1 MDAYSV
7 SYTSPSRRNSSRIYQ
22 DLKTIRLQSLVQ
34 LEPEQLVRSLQI
46 LQQTGDVSPL
56 DSGEKPHVGVIGAG
70 LSGLRCADL
79 LLQYG
84 FDVTILEGRDRV
96 GGRLHQ
102 ETLSNGHLIDVGAN
116 WIHGTS
122 SNPILDLAKRTKTA
136 IGSWDTKPYIYDE
149 DGELFPIDDGE
160 DYSAIMWDI
169 ILDAFKHSEKHCQ
182 DIDPKESLLDF
193 FHSRIDEVVPETQ
206 PNYKRTREIVMHMA
220 ELWGAFVGSPISR
233 QSLKFFWLEECLEG
247 ENLFC
252 AGTYQKILH
261 EVAKPAMEGAA
272 VKLNTKITKI
282 HGRSVGGK
290 QVQLESSDGQT
301 FDFDE
306 VVVTAPLGWLKQ
318 NLDAF
323 NPPLPDRLTRGIQS
337 IGYGCLE
344 KVYITFPEAFWTKP
358 IADGRMVQ
366 GFCQWLAPKYAVGM
380 NPKRW
385 THEVVELASLTP
397 ATSQPSLLFYIYGEE
412 SQLITSSVRS
422 LGPKEKHDFI
432 CAFFKPYYSRLPHFD
447 EDDPKCQPTGSFT
460 TDWLHDDLAGNGSYS
475 NFQVGLTE
483 GDKDI
488 RAMREGVP
496 SEGIWLAGE
505 HTAPFVALGTVTGA
519 YWSGESV
526 GRRIAEAYGK
536 SKGMSADTAS
546 CVA

>member
-22 DLKTIRLQSLVQ
+22 DLKTIRLQSIVQ
-34 LEPEQLVRSLQI
+34 LEPEQLICSLQA
-46 LQQTGDVSPL
+46 LQESDVSPP
-56 DSGEKPHVGVIGAG
+56 DSGEKPHVAVIGAG

-79 LLQYG
+79 LLRYG
-84 FDVTILEGRDRV
+84 FNVTILEGRDRL

-102 ETLSNGHLIDVGAN
+102 ERLPNGHLIDVGAN

-122 SNPILDLAKRTKTA
+122 SNPILDLAKQTKTA

-149 DGELFPIDDGE
+149 DGRLFPIEDGE

-169 ILDAFKHSEKHCQ
+169 ILDAFKHSEKHCP
-182 DIDPKESLLDF
+182 DISPDESLLDF
-193 FHSRIDEVVPETQ
+193 FRSRIGMAVPETQ
-206 PNYKRTREIVMHMA
+206 QNYQRTREIVMHMA

-252 AGTYQKILH
+252 AGTYQKILK
-261 EVAKPAMEGAA
+261 EVAKPAIEGATI
-272 VKLNTKITKI
+272 KLNTQITKI
-282 HGRSVGGK
+282 HGKSIGGGK
-290 QVQLESSDGQT
+290 VKLDSSGGQS
-301 FDFDE
+301 FEFDE

-323 NPPLPDRLTRGIQS
+323 NPPLPDRLARGIQS

-344 KVYITFPEAFWTKP
+344 KVYITFPEAFWTEP
-358 IADGRMVQ
+358 LPDGRIVQ
-366 GFCQWLAPKYAVGM
+366 GFCQWLAPKYAVGL

-397 ATSQPSLLFYIYGEE
+397 ATSQPTLLFYIYGDE
-412 SQLITSSVRS
+412 SQQITSAVQS
-422 LGPKEKHDFI
+422 LSHKEKHEFL
-432 CAFFKPYYSRLPHFD
+432 CGFFKPYYSLLPHFD
-447 EDDPKCQPTGSFT
+447 EEDAKCRPTGSYT

-496 SEGIWLAGE
+496 GEGIWLAGE

-536 SKGMSADTAS
+536 SKDMGVDIANCTP
-546 CVA
+546 